1 MTTFRRVLEGPC
13 IEVATAGDRSCDE
26 MRPSLPQ
33 QEAARP
39 TAFGKGCRF
48 LRENRVL
55 IMRVFLPF
63 VAGYYL
69 SYLFRTING
78 LVAAPLTSDLG
89 LAAGDLGL
97 LTSAFFLTFAAAQ
110 IPVGVLLDR
119 YGPRRVQSVLLVA
132 AATGAA
138 LFAASED
145 FYLLLA
151 ARALMGLGVA
161 GALNAGLK
169 ALIAWFPGEQL
180 PLLNGF
186 MVMLGALG
194 AVTATL
200 PADLLLASIGWRGMF
215 ALFAAAT
222 ACCAAAIWLAV
233 PDTTKSATGPGT
245 AALHEVY
252 TDSRFWRVVP
262 LSAMTIG
269 TAWALQGLWAAQWLT
284 DVEGLDRAAM
294 VWHLFVMAAAVSAGA
309 LLWGLAA
316 DRLRRRGVG
325 PQALLGFAAA
335 VAIAAQLALVLRWP
349 LPGYFLWA
357 TIAAVGA
364 ATILGYAILTE
375 LFPKELAGRANALL
389 NFFHIGAAFVVQTG
403 IGVVL
408 QYWPPDG
415 GRYPEIAYQTAF
427 ALNVGLQI
435 AAGLWFA
442 FPWLTRCLARTSRAS
457 LNVEATCKIQ
467 QVPQKSISGCV
478 SPLLNGRIP

>member
-1 MTTFRRVLEGPC
+1 MTTFRRVLDGPC
-13 IEVATAGDRSCDE
+13 TERATAGDRSCDE
-26 MRPSLPQ
+26 VRPSLQQ
-33 QEAARP
+33 QEAVRP
-39 TAFGKGCRF
+39 TVFMKGCRF
-48 LRENRVL
+48 LRENRIL

-89 LAAGDLGL
+89 LTAGDLGL

-119 YGPRRVQSVLLVA
+119 YGPRRVQSVLLIA
-132 AATGAA
+132 AASGAA
-138 LFAASED
+138 VFAASDD

-222 ACCAAAIWLAV
+222 ACCAAAIWLVV

-252 TDSRFWRVVP
+252 TDRRFWRVVP

-284 DVEGLDRAAM
+284 DVEGLDRAR
-294 VWHLFVMAAAVSAGA
+294 WFGICSSWPPRSARARCYGGW
-309 LLWGLAA
+309 L
-316 DRLRRRGVG
+316 
-325 PQALLGFAAA
+325 PTGFADAA
-335 VAIAAQLALVLRWP
+335 SVRRPFSGSSPRSLSLRSSHWFYDGHCRDTSCGP
-349 LPGYFLWA
+349 RSRRSAPRRFSVTRFSPSSFRKSLPGEPTRFSTSFLSGRRSRCRPES
-357 TIAAVGA
+357 VSCCNSGR
-364 ATILGYAILTE
+364 LTAGIIRK
-375 LFPKELAGRANALL
+375 LPTRPRSLSMSACRSRPVSGSHFPGSYESWRGPRARL
-389 NFFHIGAAFVVQTG
+389 
-403 IGVVL
+403 
-408 QYWPPDG
+408 
-415 GRYPEIAYQTAF
+415 
-427 ALNVGLQI
+427 
-435 AAGLWFA
+435 
-442 FPWLTRCLARTSRAS
+442 
-457 LNVEATCKIQ
+457 
-467 QVPQKSISGCV
+467 
-478 SPLLNGRIP
+478 